1 MKIMHLLVL
10 SILISSCASLSQLVD
25 SSSWRVPAQIEN
37 RAHDEAASEI
47 SQVHPDSAPEKVLGL
62 EGARVV
68 VADYD
73 LIRRD
78 FPELRELGHHEI
90 DQWLLSNTAYMSVPQ
105 TKQEGANTKI
115 EVNGNQRSAY
125 RPPQYGRALV
135 FQADSPFEDEK
146 NERLRFVRSLM
157 QVSEDAQSGAQHW
170 PQKKAEL
177 KEQFEHGLKMSFEQS
192 EQENIERI
200 FRTLEQGPQSG
211 AKLQKEHQALM
222 KIELNPRNH
231 IGLIDAKGVGSLSP
245 RPGGHSDGLAT
256 LGEAIREYV
265 YEKMV
270 NTVFTHEDVGLR
282 TVGTYAVIDSGFGV
296 KHQDGSASP
305 GGIVLRQAHNRFDSH
320 ASLFSEADS
329 LRIENILRKYGI
341 TTAGAYRDVYPY
353 DKINVQGT
361 KSGAVLDFG
370 GFLVVERFHREAIH
384 FYGQRVLIDPTR
396 DQLVQPD
403 PNLRIPLEVWGTT
416 VSGKEDPKLDNIW
429 LWSHELATA
438 FREGRA
444 GRDDILTHV
453 RNLLG
458 PVSSKLGASKH
469 NCHQLFE
476 SLVRYD

>member
-1 MKIMHLLVL
+1 MKIMHLLLL
-10 SILISSCASLSQLVD
+10 SILISCSPFTLKDAPL
-25 SSSWRVPAQIEN
+25 SWRVPAQIEN
-37 RAHDEAASEI
+37 RAHDEAAREI
-47 SQVHPDSAPEKVLGL
+47 SQVHPGSVAEKVLGL

-78 FPELRELGHHEI
+78 FPQLRNLSHDEI
-90 DQWLLSNTAYMSVPQ
+90 DQWLLQNTAYMAAPQ
-105 TKQEGANTKI
+105 AQQEGANTRI
-115 EVNGNQRSAY
+115 ELSGKERSAY

-135 FQADSPFEDEK
+135 FQADSPFDDEM
-146 NERLRFVRSLM
+146 NARLNFVRSLM
-157 QVSEDAQSGAQHW
+157 QVADEAQSGADDW
-170 PQKKAEL
+170 SQKKVEL
-177 KEQFEHGLKMSFEQS
+177 KEQFENGLKASFDQPSRET
-192 EQENIERI
+192 IERS
-200 FRTLEQGPQSG
+200 FKTLEQSPNSR
-211 AKLQKEHQALM
+211 AELERDRQALM
-222 KIELNPRNH
+222 KIELSPRNH
-231 IGLIDAKGVGSLSP
+231 IGLIDAKGVGALAP
-245 RPGGHSDGLAT
+245 RAGGHSDGLAT

-270 NTVFTHEDVGLR
+270 NTVFTHEDAGLR

-341 TTAGAYRDVYPY
+341 TSAGAYRDVYPY

-384 FYGQRVLIDPTR
+384 FYGQKVLIDPKR

-429 LWSHELATA
+429 LWSHELAAA

-444 GRDDILTHV
+444 GRDDVLTHV

-458 PVSSKLGASKH
+458 PVTSKLGASKQS
-469 NCHQLFE
+469 CHQLFE
-476 SLVRYD
+476 SLVRFD